1 MSILPTYRDIQELLK
16 KGLTL
21 EAQEKIMELR
31 EAALQLQE
39 EKLTFEQRVRE
50 LEQALVIQGELVR
63 DGNVYFRVRDGGQ
76 RDGPFCLSCWD
87 GDRKLINVMEFAYG
101 VRKCGRCKQP

>member
-1 MSILPTYRDIQELLK
+1 MSLLPTYKDIQELLK

-39 EKLTFEQRVRE
+39 EKFALEQRLRD
-50 LEQALVIQGELVR
+50 LEQAMVIRGELVR
-63 DGNVYFRVRDGGQ
+63 EGNVYFRVREGGQ
-76 RDGPFCLSCWD
+76 KDGPYCLTCWD
-87 GDRKLINVMEFAYG
+87 GDRKLINVMKFAHG
-101 VRKCGRCKQP
+101 QMLCGRCAKK

>member
-1 MSILPTYRDIQELLK
+1 MSMLPTYKDIQELLK

-31 EAALQLQE
+31 EATIQLQE
-39 EKLTFEQRVRE
+39 EKLVLEQRVRD
-50 LEQALVIQGELVR
+50 LEQALVIKGELVR
-63 DGNVYFRVRDGGQ
+63 EDNVYFRVREGGH

-87 GDRKLINVMEFAYG
+87 GDRVLVNVMMFAYG
-101 VRKCGRCKQP
+101 IHKCGRCKQP